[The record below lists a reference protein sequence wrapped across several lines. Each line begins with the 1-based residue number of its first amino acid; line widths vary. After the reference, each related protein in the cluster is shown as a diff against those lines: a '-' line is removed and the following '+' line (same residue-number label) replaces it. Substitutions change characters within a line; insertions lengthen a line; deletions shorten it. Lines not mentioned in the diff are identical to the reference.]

1 MTGTTTV
8 KVLGMCAVVGLSLAG
23 RTLAQEEAVS
33 AEAAAGV
40 DVASAYIF
48 RGGTISDE
56 VSVQPALEGAFG
68 NLTLGTWAN
77 FNTDAEQF
85 DEVDYYFSYALPLGD
100 FPIGFSIGY
109 TEYTYPAASHEHP
122 GGLAPGEVSPAL
134 EADREINIGAS
145 YETALN
151 DKLTFSTGLGVN
163 IGLEGPFL
171 DDGLYVAAEAGLSQS
186 VSDDL
191 SLDFGAVLG
200 SELGDNYEENGL
212 SHATLTAGAS
222 YKFLAASVSY
232 VVETD
237 DEVLEVDE
245 DVVGVLSL
253 SLPL

>member
-1 MTGTTTV
+1 MTGRTTV
-8 KVLGMCAVVGLSLAG
+8 KVMSMCALVGLSLAG
-23 RTLAQEEAVS
+23 RSLAQEEAAAS

-48 RGGTISDE
+48 RGATISDE

-100 FPIGFSIGY
+100 FPIGLSVGY
-109 TEYTYPAASHEHP
+109 TEYTYPTGTTIVDEETT
-122 GGLAPGEVSPAL
+122 GL

-145 YETALN
+145 YETELN
-151 DKLTFSTGLGVN
+151 DKLTLSTGLGVN

-171 DDGLYVAAEAGLSQS
+171 DDGLYLAAEAGLSQA

-191 SLDFGAVLG
+191 TLDFGAVLG

-212 SHATLTAGAS
+212 SHATLTLGAS
-222 YKFLAASVSY
+222 YRFLAASVSY
-232 VVETD
+232 VAETD
-237 DEVLEVDE
+237 DEVLVVDE
-245 DVVGVLSL
+245 DVVGVVSL